1 MDNYLSLFSLAL
13 SVASVI
19 GMVLTAGRFVFR
31 TEVKVENLEK
41 DLPTKASKEYV
52 DGLTNSLIVKVDALN
67 SSMNTFKADMD
78 RQFSMLREELSRV
91 REESWHSRDR

>member
-1 MDNYLSLFSLAL
+1 MDIYISILSLVL
-13 SVASVI
+13 SVGSII

-31 TEVKVENLEK
+31 TEVKVENLER

-67 SSMNTFKADMD
+67 SSMNTFKSDMD
-78 RQFSMLREELSRV
+78 RQFHMLREELSRV
-91 REESWHSRDR
+91 RDESWHSRER